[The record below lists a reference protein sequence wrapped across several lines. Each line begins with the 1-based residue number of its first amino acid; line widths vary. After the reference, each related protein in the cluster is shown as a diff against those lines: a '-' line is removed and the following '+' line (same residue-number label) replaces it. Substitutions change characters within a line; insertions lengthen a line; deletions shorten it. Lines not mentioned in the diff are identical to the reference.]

1 MLLDEYGS
9 VQQHLQPRHIQ
20 EMIIPIPDNLEDVKD
35 IINVGKNLIRG
46 LEALSK
52 ADKNIRE
59 QGFDSI
65 INNVP

>member
-1 MLLDEYGS
+1 
-9 VQQHLQPRHIQ
+9 
-20 EMIIPIPDNLEDVKD
+20 MIIPIPDNLEDVKD